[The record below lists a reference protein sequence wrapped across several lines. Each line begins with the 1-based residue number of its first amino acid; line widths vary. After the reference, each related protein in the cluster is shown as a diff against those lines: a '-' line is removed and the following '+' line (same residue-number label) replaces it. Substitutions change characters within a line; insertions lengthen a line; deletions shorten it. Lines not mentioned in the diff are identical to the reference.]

1 MVMEMDFSLSF
12 SSRCSLSAC
21 LFKHWPLRLL
31 LFLYLW
37 NHHLYLHE
45 LCNHE
50 ERPFG
55 CNSRREYVF
64 RCQMEI
70 SVHQKQGFSRTR
82 LCRHPGAVF
91 SMAPALPPGW
101 YCPQSAGPPCL
112 CLGRSPRMPT
122 ISETGILLTRLL
134 ALLTKHSLIG
144 LSGRIMGSGRETHRF
159 VICRN
164 HIFFFPT
171 AKIDTSP
178 PPHIEFSV
186 PCLEGILQNSRLGVE
201 INTICRILP
210 ELRRRESYSM
220 SVGFH
225 LLSSLLCLQ
234 CLELPWR
241 AMDTQW
247 MWGGG

>member
-178 PPHIEFSV
+178 PTPH
-186 PCLEGILQNSRLGVE
+186 
-201 INTICRILP
+201 
-210 ELRRRESYSM
+210 
-220 SVGFH
+220 
-225 LLSSLLCLQ
+225 
-234 CLELPWR
+234 
-241 AMDTQW
+241 
-247 MWGGG
+247 